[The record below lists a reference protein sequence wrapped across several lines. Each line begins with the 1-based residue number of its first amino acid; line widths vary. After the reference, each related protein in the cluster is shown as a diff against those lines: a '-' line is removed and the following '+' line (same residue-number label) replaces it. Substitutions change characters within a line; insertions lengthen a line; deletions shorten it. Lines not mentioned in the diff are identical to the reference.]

1 MRDGTNRPGSEL
13 PFGGGRHRTNGTNG
27 VHPDGMTSR
36 PIPLNEIDEPI
47 DLVAVQ
53 ADDELI
59 NALRGGMTVSTP
71 GLHGYDADHQV
82 AAILAAWKAEVDAEP
97 IPELVDIDTALA
109 TIAAA
114 TRSVQRRRPR
124 YLVVLAGAAALIV
137 FAMGGVSVGAQSAR
151 PGDALF
157 AVTKVLYAQK
167 AESRQAAEDL
177 QDGLSRLKI
186 SLATGNTAA
195 AAQQVAHLNELAGK
209 VRPEDQ
215 PPMATKQLGFLEA
228 KLQETP
234 PDTPTNPTAPLL
246 DGTPAPVDPAPAS
259 AQTSTPSPTPSS
271 PPSPPVRT
279 KKPPPVSSPV
289 PSSTATP
296 SPTPSPVEPPPPV
309 TTTTPRPAP
318 TPPVPSPA
326 PGRAPDRNSTTTG
339 QGQT

>member
-1 MRDGTNRPGSEL
+1 MRDRKN
-13 PFGGGRHRTNGTNG
+13 NGTRLPG
-27 VHPDGMTSR
+27 VRTRSLDPADSS
-36 PIPLNEIDEPI
+36 PV
-47 DLVAVQ
+47 DLVAVR
-53 ADDELI
+53 ADDELV
-59 NALRGGMTVSTP
+59 NALSVGLAVSAP
-71 GLHGYDADHQV
+71 GVDGYDDDDRI
-82 AAILAAWKAEVDAEP
+82 AAMLAAWKAEVDAEP

-167 AESRQAAEDL
+167 AESRQAAADL

-215 PPMATKQLGFLEA
+215 PPMAAKQLGFLEA

-246 DGTPAPVDPAPAS
+246 DGTPAPAPAS
-259 AQTSTPSPTPSS
+259 AQTSTPSPTPS
-271 PPSPPVRT
+271 PTPSTTSTTPTTPAPT
-279 KKPPPVSSPV
+279 KKPPSV
-289 PSSTATP
+289 PSSVPSPTATP
-296 SPTPSPVEPPPPV
+296 SPTPVEPPPPV
-309 TTTTPRPAP
+309 TTTTLRPP
-318 TPPVPSPA
+318 PMPPVPQPTPEGSPD
-326 PGRAPDRNSTTTG
+326 PPRR
-339 QGQT
+339 